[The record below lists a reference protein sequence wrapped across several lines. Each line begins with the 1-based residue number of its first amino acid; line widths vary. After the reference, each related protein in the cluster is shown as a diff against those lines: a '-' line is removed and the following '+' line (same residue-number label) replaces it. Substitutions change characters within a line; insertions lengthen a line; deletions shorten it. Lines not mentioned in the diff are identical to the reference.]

1 MAAGHRSRAPRT
13 LGFVSS
19 LVRGANLLS
28 NARVWRRVCAGVDAF
43 TDARLEVIRRRPTA
57 DELAYI
63 PANRRL
69 LEACVLQ
76 VAERAARPA
85 LQLVID
91 ALVALIGAGPWTADS
106 KLRYHCTDT
115 EMLLDDVH
123 LLAVRAAMVTEIA
136 AKIRALFFR
145 AQPGTPAAGRWTG
158 VAFSACWHAGV
169 TAFFGLLT
177 WLLSEV
183 LKWRGR
189 VTPAENIENLDGPN
203 AGDPDLQRKF
213 LGARRSLYVR
223 FLEESCPPATVG
235 LGVHQRP
242 VRRMLHFL
250 FTHSYETQGS
260 IAPQDQALAAV
271 VTE

>member
-1 MAAGHRSRAPRT
+1 M
-13 LGFVSS
+13 SS

-28 NARVWRRVCAGVDAF
+28 NARVWGDVRAGVDAF

-63 PANRRL
+63 PGNRRL

-76 VAERAARPA
+76 VAERAARTA

-91 ALVALIGAGPWTADS
+91 ALLALIGAGPWTTDA
-106 KLRYHCTDT
+106 KLRYHCTDA

-123 LLAVRAAMVTEIA
+123 LLAARPALVTQIA
-136 AKIRALFFR
+136 ARIRALFFR

-158 VAFSACWHAGV
+158 VAFSACWHAAV
-169 TAFFGLLT
+169 TAFFGLLQ

-183 LKWRGR
+183 LQWRGR
-189 VTPAENIENLDGPN
+189 IAPAENLDDLDGPG
-203 AGDPDLQRKF
+203 AGDLFLQLKF

-223 FLEESCPPATVG
+223 FLEESCPLLPLAWVLING
-235 LGVHQRP
+235 P
-242 VRRMLHFL
+242 VRRVLHFL
-250 FTHSYETQGS
+250 FTHTYETRGS
-260 IAPQDQALAAV
+260 LAPQDQALAAV
-271 VTE
+271 VL